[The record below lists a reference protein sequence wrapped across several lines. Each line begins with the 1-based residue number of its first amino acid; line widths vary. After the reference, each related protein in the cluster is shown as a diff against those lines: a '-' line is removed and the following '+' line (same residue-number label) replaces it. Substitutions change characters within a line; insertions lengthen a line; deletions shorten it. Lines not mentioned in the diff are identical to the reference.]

1 MCDSWCVHLFKLAQA
16 VVCNELVPQ
25 KHALPGSLELPTL
38 RLTALRSNQLSYET
52 FALVAAFPD
61 GLLLCFESVARSA
74 CIIAMSRGLCNREQ
88 PHWIGNSPP
97 SSAGR
102 AQGP

>member
-1 MCDSWCVHLFKLAQA
+1 MCGGGGLCVGECLGLGGAGAQRA
-16 VVCNELVPQ
+16 QHMVPR
-25 KHALPGSLELPTL
+25 GLEPRTL
-38 RLTALRSNQLSYET
+38 RLLAVRSNQLSYET

-61 GLLLCFESVARSA
+61 GLLLCFESVALSA

>member
-1 MCDSWCVHLFKLAQA
+1 MSGDVGGEQRAQHM
-16 VVCNELVPQ
+16 VPR
-25 KHALPGSLELPTL
+25 GLEPRTL
-38 RLTALRSNQLSYET
+38 RLLAVRSNQLSYET
-52 FALVAAFPD
+52 FALVAAFPG